1 MQQIMQIIAQGMSAD
16 IDRMSTV
23 GMNIANVRTLSYK
36 RAISAGDVFDRLV
49 DRASMSAAGA
59 RVVAS
64 VAAHMPTVS
73 DMRPGKLMQTGRPL
87 DVALTGPYFFELT
100 SESGPVYSRMGSF
113 QLDSQNTLI
122 GASGDPVMGM
132 DGEIRLDQGGTPTI
146 DAQGDIYESGRL
158 IDRLKLVHI
167 EHPEKMTR
175 LGDGLYALAGQ
186 TTDPIEN
193 GTTALQQG
201 YLEAS
206 NVDAGREM
214 VNVMEIV
221 RHFETMQ
228 KVAQSYDDMTTQ
240 AIQKL
245 GNL

>member
-1 MQQIMQIIAQGMSAD
+1 MQEIMQIIAQGMSAD

-23 GMNIANVRTLSYK
+23 GMNITNARTPSYK
-36 RAISAGDVFDRLV
+36 RAISAGEIFDRMV
-49 DRASMSAAGA
+49 DRADMSAAGA

-73 DMRPGKLMQTGRPL
+73 DMRPGKLIQTGRPL

-100 SESGPVYSRMGSF
+100 ADSGPVYSRMGSF
-113 QLDSQNTLI
+113 QLNAQGTLI
-122 GASGDPVMGM
+122 GASGYPVMGM
-132 DGEIRLDQGGTPTI
+132 GGEIQLGGGTPTI
-146 DAQGDIYESGRL
+146 DAQGNIYENGRL
-158 IDRLKLVHI
+158 IDRLKLVHVKY
-167 EHPEKMTR
+167 PEKMAR
-175 LGDGLYALAGQ
+175 LGDGLYDLAGQ
-186 TTDPIEN
+186 STDPADN
-193 GTTALQQG
+193 GATALQQG

-214 VNVMEIV
+214 VSVMEIA